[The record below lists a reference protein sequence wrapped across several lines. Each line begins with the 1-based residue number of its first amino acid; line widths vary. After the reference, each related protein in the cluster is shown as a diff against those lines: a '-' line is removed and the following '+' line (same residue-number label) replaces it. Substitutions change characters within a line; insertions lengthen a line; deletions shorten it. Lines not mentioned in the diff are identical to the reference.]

1 MSTTQLHKIYIWVV
15 RLHIPDRTFM
25 AWSPH
30 TPLVLVRTI
39 TSSTSSIYHTS
50 STRLIIH
57 SNTHVVSATTAHHH
71 QRMVRGGTTFREEYS
86 IFLYTYIF
94 IYTLLCILW
103 KKPWYFCPTKF
114 GVFFSN
120 PSKEKIIEFPAQWD
134 SQTAASSDRFGW
146 QWHLAPQHLSRPL
159 ETWAQH
165 VRDCSKNQFR
175 TVLKVPWFLLRS
187 WFVK

>member
-1 MSTTQLHKIYIWVV
+1 MLLGLVHYTTPYNLYIYIYIWVV

-103 KKPWYFCPTKF
+103 KKPWYFCPTNS
-114 GVFFSN
+114 GFFSAIP
-120 PSKEKIIEFPAQWD
+120 PSTSSSFLPMGFPNCGILW
-134 SQTAASSDRFGW
+134 
-146 QWHLAPQHLSRPL
+146 
-159 ETWAQH
+159 
-165 VRDCSKNQFR
+165 
-175 TVLKVPWFLLRS
+175 
-187 WFVK
+187 